1 MMLMLPPEWFTQW
14 LKLPLAATII
24 LWALLQIAVLL
35 GIILTVDAYLTY
47 LERKISAWIQVRIGP
62 NRVGPWGLLQPLAD
76 GIKLLLKE
84 DIVPAAADRHI
95 FTIAPVISLASALVM
110 LAVIPWG
117 ARWAGMTNIDIGLLF
132 ILSVSSVGVLGIIL
146 GGWASSSKYALMGAL
161 RSSAQMV
168 SYEVAMGLAI
178 IGSLLYTRTL
188 SMQAAVEAQQ
198 QLGIWL
204 VFLQPV
210 GFIVYFISGLA
221 ETNRAPFDLP
231 EAESELV
238 AGFHTEYSGFRF
250 SIFFIAEYTN
260 MIVVSAVAVTLFL
273 GGWSLPGL
281 SVLESLSEP
290 LFVLAS
296 VLVFATKTAGLIYL
310 FLWFRWTFP
319 RYRYDQLME
328 LGWKW
333 MIPAALANIIIS
345 SVIFTLGSEFGL
357 IASQDGAL
365 KLQATAGYAYFL
377 GTSFLIGLPSVLI
390 TLSLINRHSR
400 DFNLRGAH
408 TLPDPRREVAR

>member
-1 MMLMLPPEWFTQW
+1 MILLLPPEWFAKW
-14 LKLPLAATII
+14 LELPLAATIV

-35 GIILTVDAYLTY
+35 AVVLTADAYLTY
-47 LERKISAWIQVRIGP
+47 LERKVSAWIQVRLGP

-84 DIVPAAADRHI
+84 DIIPAAADRRV
-95 FTIAPVISLASALVM
+95 FTIAPVISLACALVM

-117 ARWAGMTNIDIGLLF
+117 ARWAGMTDIDIGLLF
-132 ILSVSSVGVLGIIL
+132 ILSVSSVGVLGVIL
-146 GGWASSSKYALMGAL
+146 GGWSSSSKYALMGAL

-168 SYEVAMGLAI
+168 SYEVAMGLAV

-188 SMQAAVEAQQ
+188 SMQGAVEAQQ
-198 QLGIWL
+198 QLGLWL

-210 GFIVYFISGLA
+210 GFMVYFVSSLA

-250 SIFFIAEYTN
+250 SVFFIAEYTN

-273 GGWSLPGL
+273 GGWNMPGL
-281 SVLESLSEP
+281 AWLESISET
-290 LFVLAS
+290 LFVVAS
-296 VLVFATKTAGLIYL
+296 VLVFATKTAVLIYI
-310 FLWFRWTFP
+310 FLWCRWTFP

-333 MIPAALANIIIS
+333 MIPAALANIIVS
-345 SVIFTLGSEFGL
+345 SVIFTLGGEFGL
-357 IASQDGAL
+357 IV
-365 KLQATAGYAYFL
+365 LQNGSLRMQGVAGYGYFL
-377 GTSFLIGLPSVLI
+377 GASLLVGLPAVLI
-390 TLSLINRHSR
+390 ILSFINRRSR
-400 DFNLRGAH
+400 DFNLRGGH
-408 TLPDPRREVAR
+408 TLPDPGEVVR